1 MGKMDQEIIRFSVI
15 MPLYNK
21 AAYVEKAIRSVLEQT
36 YTHYELIV
44 VNDGSKDD
52 SAIIAEELLKDV
64 PNARLINQENAG
76 VAVARNNGV
85 EQAKGDYVCFLDA
98 DDWWDVSFLQE
109 MQKFIKDYPEA
120 GIWGTN
126 YWYVKKGKTH
136 IAVPSET
143 GYINYPKIYAET
155 SVMPLTSISVCIK
168 KDIFNE
174 LGGFPKGIKLGEDFL
189 LWSKIALNHKVAF
202 LNKAIAYYNNDI
214 PASLRATRNLH
225 APEFH
230 MLFKMQY
237 LESVVENESSVIEN
251 KEDWKQLLDKL
262 RVNGLLEYW
271 MSDKYHDVAKQELT
285 KVDWSKQPAKVCEV
299 YKTPIWWL
307 RSKMDF
313 LRVASCV
320 KQRLIRLVVK

>member
-1 MGKMDQEIIRFSVI
+1 MDQEIIRFSVI

-36 YTHYELIV
+36 YPHYELIV
-44 VNDGSKDD
+44 VNDGSKDN
-52 SAIIAEELLKDV
+52 SAIIAEELLKDI

-85 EQAKGDYVCFLDA
+85 IQAKGDYICFLDA

-109 MQKFIKDYPEA
+109 MQQFIKDYPEA

-136 IAVPSET
+136 VAVLCDT
-143 GYINYPKIYAET
+143 GYINYPKLYAET

-174 LGGFPKGIKLGEDFL
+174 LGGFPKGIKLGEDFI
-189 LWSKIALNHKVAF
+189 LWSKIALHHKVAF

-225 APEFH
+225 APEYH

-237 LESVVENESSVIEN
+237 LESEVGTENSMIEN

-271 MSDKYHDVAKQELT
+271 MSDEYHDIAKQELT
-285 KVDWSKQPAKVCEV
+285 KVDWIKQPAKVCKI

-307 RSKMDF
+307 RSKMNF
-313 LRVASCV
+313 MRVGSWV
-320 KQRLIRLVVK
+320 KQGLIRLVVR

>member
-1 MGKMDQEIIRFSVI
+1 MDQELIRFSVI

-21 AAYVEKAIRSVLEQT
+21 AAYVEKGIRSVLEQT
-36 YTHYELIV
+36 YPHYELIV
-44 VNDGSKDD
+44 VNDGSRDN

-64 PNARLINQENAG
+64 PNARLINQDNAG

-85 EQAKGDYVCFLDA
+85 AQAKGDYVCFLDA
-98 DDWWDVSFLQE
+98 DDWWNVSFLEELQ
-109 MQKFIKDYPEA
+109 QFIKDYPEA

-136 IAVPSET
+136 VAVPCET
-143 GYINYPKIYAET
+143 GYINYPKLYAET

-174 LGGFPKGIKLGEDFL
+174 LGGFPKGIKLGEDFI
-189 LWSKIALNHKVAF
+189 LWSKIALHYKVAF

-225 APEFH
+225 APEYH

-237 LESVVENESSVIEN
+237 LESEVETENSVIEN
-251 KEDWKQLLDKL
+251 KADWKQLLDKL

-271 MSDKYHDVAKQELT
+271 MSDEYHDIAKKELT
-285 KVDWSKQPAKVCEV
+285 KIDWSKQTAKVCKV

-307 RSKMDF
+307 RSKMNF
-313 LRVASCV
+313 MRVGSWV
-320 KQRLIRLVVK
+320 KQGLIRLVVR

>member
-1 MGKMDQEIIRFSVI
+1 MDQEIIRFSVI

-36 YTHYELIV
+36 YPHYELIV
-44 VNDGSKDD
+44 VNDGSKDN
-52 SAIIAEELLKDV
+52 SAIIAEELLKDI

-85 EQAKGDYVCFLDA
+85 TQAKGDYICFLDA

-109 MQKFIKDYPEA
+109 MQQFIKDYPEA

-136 IAVPSET
+136 VAVPCDT
-143 GYINYPKIYAET
+143 GYINYPKLYAET

-174 LGGFPKGIKLGEDFL
+174 LGGFPKGIKLGEDFI
-189 LWSKIALNHKVAF
+189 LWSKIALHHKVAF

-225 APEFH
+225 APEYH

-237 LESVVENESSVIEN
+237 LEKVVETENSVIEN
-251 KEDWKQLLDKL
+251 KVDWKQLLDKL

-271 MSDKYHDVAKQELT
+271 MSDEYHDIAKQELT
-285 KVDWSKQPAKVCEV
+285 KVDWSKQPAKVCKI
-299 YKTPIWWL
+299 YKAPLWWL
-307 RSKMDF
+307 RSKMNF
-313 LRVASCV
+313 MRVASWV
-320 KQRLIRLVVK
+320 KQSLIRLLVR

>member
-1 MGKMDQEIIRFSVI
+1 MDQEIIRFSVI

-21 AAYVEKAIRSVLEQT
+21 AAYVEKGIRSVLDQT
-36 YTHYELIV
+36 YPHFELIV

-52 SAIIAEELLKDV
+52 SAVIAEKLLKDI

-85 EQAKGDYVCFLDA
+85 AHAKGDYVCFLDA
-98 DDWWDVSFLQE
+98 DDWWNVSFLQE
-109 MQKFIKDYPEA
+109 MQQFIKDYPEA

-136 IAVPSET
+136 IAVPCET
-143 GYINYPKIYAET
+143 GYINYPKLYAET

-189 LWSKIALNHKVAF
+189 LWTKIALYNKVAF
-202 LNKAIAYYNNDI
+202 LNKAVAYYNNDI

-225 APEFH
+225 APEYH

-237 LESVVENESSVIEN
+237 LASLVENDNVEIEN
-251 KEDWKQLLDKL
+251 KSDWKQLLDKL

-271 MSDKYHDVAKQELT
+271 MSDEYHDNAKQELI
-285 KVDWSKQPAKVCEV
+285 KVDWSKQPANVCRM
-299 YKTPIWWL
+299 YKTPIWLL
-307 RSKMDF
+307 RAKQGVM
-313 LRVASCV
+313 RVGSFV
-320 KQRLIRLVVK
+320 KQSLIRLVVR

>member
-21 AAYVEKAIRSVLEQT
+21 AAYVKKAIRSVLEQN
-36 YTHYELIV
+36 YPHYELIV

-52 SAIIAEELLKDV
+52 SAIIAEKLLKDI

-85 EQAKGDYVCFLDA
+85 TQAKGDYVCFLDA

-109 MQKFIKDYPEA
+109 MQQFIQDYPEA

-136 IAVPSET
+136 VAVPCET
-143 GYINYPKIYAET
+143 GYINYPKLYAN
-155 SVMPLTSISVCIK
+155 SSAMPLWTGAVCMK
-168 KDIFNE
+168 KEIFDKYN
-174 LGGFPKGIKLGEDFL
+174 GFPVGIKLGEDFL
-189 LWSKIALNHKVAF
+189 LWTRIAVDYKVAF
-202 LNKAIAYYNNDI
+202 LNKAISFYNNDI
-214 PASLRATRNLH
+214 PTSLRATRNLH
-225 APEFH
+225 APEYY

-237 LESVVENESSVIEN
+237 LESEVETENSVIEN

-271 MSDKYHDVAKQELT
+271 MSDEYHDIAKQELT
-285 KVDWSKQPAKVCEV
+285 KVDWSKQPTKVCKM
-299 YKTPIWWL
+299 YKNPIWWL
-307 RSKMDF
+307 RSKMNF
-313 LRVASCV
+313 MRVGSWV
-320 KQRLIRLVVK
+320 KQSLIRLIVR

>member
-1 MGKMDQEIIRFSVI
+1 MGKMDQEMIRFSVI
-15 MPLYNK
+15 VPLYNK

-36 YTHYELIV
+36 YPHYELIV

-52 SAIIAEELLKDV
+52 SAVIAEDLLKSV

-76 VAVARNNGV
+76 VALARNNGV
-85 EQAKGDYVCFLDA
+85 TQAKGDYVCFLDA

-109 MQKFIKDYPEA
+109 MQQFIKDYPEA

-136 IAVPSET
+136 IAVPCET
-143 GYINYPKIYAET
+143 GYINYPKLYAET

-189 LWSKIALNHKVAF
+189 LWAKIALHHKVAF
-202 LNKAIAYYNNDI
+202 LNNAIAYYNNDI

-237 LESVVENESSVIEN
+237 LESVVENENSVIEN
-251 KEDWKQLLDKL
+251 RADWKQLLDKL
-262 RVNGLLEYW
+262 RVNALLEYW
-271 MSDKYHDVAKQELT
+271 MSDEYHDIASQELT
-285 KVDWSKQPAKVCEV
+285 KVDWSKQSAKVCKI

-307 RSKMDF
+307 RSKMNF
-313 LRVASCV
+313 MRVGSWV
-320 KQRLIRLVVK
+320 KQRLIRLIVR

>member
-21 AAYVEKAIRSVLEQT
+21 PAYVEKAIRSVLEQT
-36 YTHYELIV
+36 YPHYELIV
-44 VNDGSKDD
+44 VNDGSKDN
-52 SAIIAEELLKDV
+52 SAVIAEELLKGV
-64 PNARLINQENAG
+64 PNVRLINQENAG

-85 EQAKGDYVCFLDA
+85 TQAKGDYICFLDA

-109 MQKFIKDYPEA
+109 MQQFIKDYPEA

-136 IAVPSET
+136 VAVPCET
-143 GYINYPKIYAET
+143 GYINYPKLYAET
-155 SVMPLTSISVCIK
+155 SAMPIWTGAVCMSK
-168 KDIFNE
+168 KIFLE
-174 LGGFPKGIKLGEDFL
+174 MGGFPKGIKLGEDFL
-189 LWSKIALNHKVAF
+189 LWSKIALHHKVAF
-202 LNKAIAYYNNDI
+202 FNKAIAYYNNDI

-225 APEFH
+225 APKFH

-237 LESVVENESSVIEN
+237 LESEVEAENSVIEN
-251 KEDWKQLLDKL
+251 KADWKQLLDKL

-271 MSDKYHDVAKQELT
+271 MSDEYHDIAKQELT
-285 KVDWSKQPAKVCEV
+285 KVDWSKQSAKVCKV

-307 RSKMDF
+307 RSKMNF
-313 LRVASCV
+313 MRVGSWV
-320 KQRLIRLVVK
+320 KQGMIRLVVR

>member
-1 MGKMDQEIIRFSVI
+1 MDQEIIRFSVI

-21 AAYVEKAIRSVLEQT
+21 AAYVDKAIRSVLGQT
-36 YTHYELIV
+36 YPHFELIV
-44 VNDGSKDD
+44 VNDGSKDN
-52 SAIIAEELLKDV
+52 SAVIAEELLKDV
-64 PNARLINQENAG
+64 PNARLINQENTG

-85 EQAKGDYVCFLDA
+85 AQAKGDYVCFLDA

-109 MQKFIKDYPEA
+109 MQHFIKDYPEA

-136 IAVPSET
+136 ITVPCET
-143 GYINYPKIYAET
+143 GYINYPKLYAET

-174 LGGFPKGIKLGEDFL
+174 LDGFPKGIKLGEDFL
-189 LWSKIALNHKVAF
+189 LWTKIALHHKVAF
-202 LNKAIAYYNNDI
+202 LNKAVAYYNNDI

-225 APEFH
+225 APECH

-237 LESVVENESSVIEN
+237 LESVVENDNVEIEN
-251 KEDWKQLLDKL
+251 KADWKQLLDKL

-271 MSDKYHDVAKQELT
+271 MSDEYHDIAKQELT
-285 KVDWSKQPAKVCEV
+285 KVDWSKQPTRVCKM
-299 YKTPIWWL
+299 YKTPIWVL
-307 RSKMDF
+307 HAKQGFM
-313 LRVASCV
+313 RVGSFV
-320 KQRLIRLVVK
+320 KQSLIRLVVR

>member
-1 MGKMDQEIIRFSVI
+1 MDQEIIRFSVI

-36 YTHYELIV
+36 YPHYELIV
-44 VNDGSKDD
+44 VNDGSKDN
-52 SAIIAEELLKDV
+52 SAIIAEELLKDI

-85 EQAKGDYVCFLDA
+85 TQAKGDYICFLDA

-109 MQKFIKDYPEA
+109 MQQFIKDYPEA

-126 YWYVKKGKTH
+126 YWYVKKGKTR
-136 IAVPSET
+136 IAVPCET
-143 GYINYPKIYAET
+143 GYINYPKLYAET

-174 LGGFPKGIKLGEDFL
+174 LGGFPKGIKLGEDFI
-189 LWSKIALNHKVAF
+189 LWSKIALHHKVAF

-225 APEFH
+225 APEYH

-237 LESVVENESSVIEN
+237 LEGVVEIENSLIEN
-251 KEDWKQLLDKL
+251 KADWKQLLDKL
-262 RVNGLLEYW
+262 RVSGLLEYW
-271 MSDKYHDVAKQELT
+271 MSDEYHDIAKKELT
-285 KVDWSKQPAKVCEV
+285 KVDWSKQSAKVCKV

-307 RSKMDF
+307 RSKMNF
-313 LRVASCV
+313 MHVGSWV
-320 KQRLIRLVVK
+320 KQRLIRLVVR

>member
-21 AAYVEKAIRSVLEQT
+21 GAYVEKAIRSVLEQN
-36 YTHYELIV
+36 YPHYELIV
-44 VNDGSKDD
+44 INDGSKDN

-85 EQAKGDYVCFLDA
+85 AQAKGDYVCFLDA

-109 MQKFIKDYPEA
+109 MQQFIKDYPEA

-136 IAVPSET
+136 VAVPCET
-143 GYINYPKIYAET
+143 GYINYPKLYAET

-174 LGGFPKGIKLGEDFL
+174 FDGFPKGIKLGEDFL
-189 LWSKIALNHKVAF
+189 LWTKIALHHKVAF
-202 LNKAIAYYNNDI
+202 LNKAIAYYNNEI

-237 LESVVENESSVIEN
+237 LESVVENENSVLEN
-251 KEDWKQLLDKL
+251 KADWKQLLDKL

-271 MSDKYHDVAKQELT
+271 MSDKYHDIAQQELT
-285 KVDWSKQPAKVCEV
+285 KVDWSKQPAKVCKM
-299 YKTPIWWL
+299 YNTPIGV
-307 RSKMDF
+307 
-313 LRVASCV
+313 LRVKQDFMRVGSFV
-320 KQRLIRLVVK
+320 KQSLIRLVVR

>member
-1 MGKMDQEIIRFSVI
+1 MDQEIIRFSVI

-36 YTHYELIV
+36 YPHYELIV

-52 SAIIAEELLKDV
+52 SAIIAEELLKDI

-85 EQAKGDYVCFLDA
+85 AQAKGDYVCFLDA

-109 MQKFIKDYPEA
+109 MQQFIKDYPEA
-120 GIWGTN
+120 CIWGTN

-136 IAVPSET
+136 VAVPCET

-155 SVMPLTSISVCIK
+155 LVMPLTSISVCIK

-262 RVNGLLEYW
+262 RVNGLLDYW
-271 MSDKYHDVAKQELT
+271 MSDEYHEIAKQELT

-307 RSKMDF
+307 RTKMDF

>member
-36 YTHYELIV
+36 YPHYELIV
-44 VNDGSKDD
+44 VNDGSTDD
-52 SAIIAEELLKDV
+52 SAVIAERLLKGV
-64 PNARLINQENAG
+64 TNARLMNQENAG

-85 EQAKGDYVCFLDA
+85 TQAKGDYVCFLDA

-109 MQKFIKDYPEA
+109 MQQFIKDYPEA

-136 IAVPSET
+136 VAVPCET
-143 GYINYPKIYAET
+143 GYINYPKLYADT

-189 LWSKIALNHKVAF
+189 LWTKIALHHKVAF

-237 LESVVENESSVIEN
+237 LESVVESENSTLEN

-271 MSDKYHDVAKQELT
+271 MSDEYHDIAKQELT
-285 KVDWSKQPAKVCEV
+285 KVDWSKQPKSVIRL
-299 YKTPIWWL
+299 YKMPIWIL
-307 RSKMDF
+307 RLKRWVRTMGSY
-313 LRVASCV
+313 V
-320 KQRLIRLVVK
+320 KQRIIRILNK

>member
-36 YTHYELIV
+36 YPHYELIV

-52 SAIIAEELLKDV
+52 SAIIAEELLRDV

-85 EQAKGDYVCFLDA
+85 GQAKGDYVCFLDA
-98 DDWWDVSFLQE
+98 DDWWDGSFLQE
-109 MQKFIKDYPEA
+109 MHQFIKDYPEA

-136 IAVPSET
+136 VAVPCET
-143 GYINYPKIYAET
+143 GYINYPKLYAET
-155 SVMPLTSISVCIK
+155 SAMPIWTGAVCMNK
-168 KDIFNE
+168 KIFMEN
-174 LGGFPKGIKLGEDFL
+174 GGFPKGIKLGEDFL
-189 LWSKIALNHKVAF
+189 LWTKIALFNKIAF
-202 LNKAIAYYNNDI
+202 LNKTVAFYNNDI

-237 LESVVENESSVIEN
+237 LESVVENGNSVIEH
-251 KEDWKQLLDKL
+251 KTDWKQLLDKL

-271 MSDKYHDVAKQELT
+271 MSDEYHDIAKQELT
-285 KVDWSKQPAKVCEV
+285 KVDWSKQPSKVCKM
-299 YKTPIWWL
+299 YKTPIWVL
-307 RSKMDF
+307 RAKQGVMHVGSF
-313 LRVASCV
+313 V
-320 KQRLIRLVVK
+320 KQCLIRLVVR

>member
-1 MGKMDQEIIRFSVI
+1 MDQEIIRFSVI

-21 AAYVEKAIRSVLEQT
+21 AAYVEKAIHSVLGQT
-36 YTHYELIV
+36 YPHYELIV
-44 VNDGSKDD
+44 VNDGSKDN
-52 SAIIAEELLKDV
+52 SAIIAEELLKDI

-85 EQAKGDYVCFLDA
+85 AQAKGEYVCFLDA

-109 MQKFIKDYPEA
+109 MQQFIKDYPEA

-136 IAVPSET
+136 VAVPCET
-143 GYINYPKIYAET
+143 GYINYPKLYAET

-189 LWSKIALNHKVAF
+189 LWTRVALYNKVAF
-202 LNKAIAYYNNDI
+202 LNKAVAYYNNDI

-237 LESVVENESSVIEN
+237 LESVVENEDSALKN
-251 KEDWKQLLDKL
+251 KADWKQLLDKL

-271 MSDKYHDVAKQELT
+271 MSDEYHEIAKQELT
-285 KVDWSKQPAKVCEV
+285 KVDWSKQPAKVCKM
-299 YKTPIWWL
+299 YKTPICLL
-307 RSKMDF
+307 RAKQGFM
-313 LRVASCV
+313 RVGSYI
-320 KQRLIRLVVK
+320 KQSLIRILVR

>member
-21 AAYVEKAIRSVLEQT
+21 AAYVENAIRSVLEQT
-36 YTHYELIV
+36 YPHYELIV

-52 SAIIAEELLKDV
+52 SAVIAEELLKEV
-64 PNARLINQENAG
+64 PNARLINQDNAG

-85 EQAKGDYVCFLDA
+85 AQAKGGYVCFLDA

-109 MQKFIKDYPEA
+109 MQQFIKGYPEA

-136 IAVPSET
+136 VAVPFET
-143 GYINYPKIYAET
+143 GYINYPKLYAET

-174 LGGFPKGIKLGEDFL
+174 LGGFPKWIKLGEDFL

-237 LESVVENESSVIEN
+237 LERVVETEKSVIEN
-251 KEDWKQLLDKL
+251 KSDWKQLLDKL

-271 MSDKYHDVAKQELT
+271 MSDEYHDIAKQELT
-285 KVDWSKQPAKVCEV
+285 KVDWSKQPAKVCKV

>member
-1 MGKMDQEIIRFSVI
+1 MDQEIIRFSVI

-36 YTHYELIV
+36 YPHYELIV

-52 SAIIAEELLKDV
+52 SAIIAEELLKDI

-85 EQAKGDYVCFLDA
+85 AQAKGDYVCFLDA

-109 MQKFIKDYPEA
+109 MQQFIKDYPEA
-120 GIWGTN
+120 CIWGTN

-136 IAVPSET
+136 VAVPCET

-155 SVMPLTSISVCIK
+155 LVMPLTSISVCIK

-251 KEDWKQLLDKL
+251 NEDWKQLLDKL
-262 RVNGLLEYW
+262 RVNGLLDYW
-271 MSDKYHDVAKQELT
+271 MSDEYHEIAKQELT

-307 RSKMDF
+307 RTKMDF

>member
-21 AAYVEKAIRSVLEQT
+21 AAYVKKAIRSVLEQT
-36 YTHYELIV
+36 YLHYELIV
-44 VNDGSKDD
+44 VNDGSKDN
-52 SAIIAEELLKDV
+52 SAIIAEELLKDI

-85 EQAKGDYVCFLDA
+85 TEAIGDYICFLDA

-109 MQKFIKDYPEA
+109 MQQFIKDYPEA

-136 IAVPSET
+136 IAVLCET
-143 GYINYPKIYAET
+143 GYINYPKLYADT

-174 LGGFPKGIKLGEDFL
+174 LGGFPKGIKLGEDFM
-189 LWSKIALNHKVAF
+189 LWSKIALHHKVAF
-202 LNKAIAYYNNDI
+202 LNKPIAYYNNDI

-225 APEFH
+225 APEYH

-237 LESVVENESSVIEN
+237 LEDAVENEKIALEN
-251 KEDWKQLLDKL
+251 KADWKQLLDKL
-262 RVNGLLEYW
+262 RVNGFLEYW
-271 MSDKYHDVAKQELT
+271 MSDEYHDIAKQELT
-285 KVDWSKQPAKVCEV
+285 KVDWSKQPAKVCKV

-307 RSKMDF
+307 RSKMNF
-313 LRVASCV
+313 MRVGSWV
-320 KQRLIRLVVK
+320 KQRLIRLVVR

>member
-15 MPLYNK
+15 IPLYNK
-21 AAYVEKAIRSVLEQT
+21 GAYVEKGIRSVLEQT
-36 YTHYELIV
+36 YSHYELIV
-44 VNDGSKDD
+44 INDGSKDN
-52 SAIIAEELLKDV
+52 SAVIAEELLKDV

-85 EQAKGDYVCFLDA
+85 AQAKGDYVCFLDA

-109 MQKFIKDYPEA
+109 MQQFIKDYPEV

-136 IAVPSET
+136 IAVPCET
-143 GYINYPKIYAET
+143 GYINYPKLYAET

-189 LWSKIALNHKVAF
+189 LWTKVALYNKVAF
-202 LNKAIAYYNNDI
+202 LNKAVAYYNNDI

-237 LESVVENESSVIEN
+237 LESVVENGNSVIDH
-251 KEDWKQLLDKL
+251 KADWKQLLDKL

-271 MSDKYHDVAKQELT
+271 MSDEYHDIAKQELT
-285 KVDWSKQPAKVCEV
+285 KVDWNKQPTKVCKM
-299 YKTPIWWL
+299 YKTPIWLL
-307 RSKMDF
+307 RTKQGFM
-313 LRVASCV
+313 RVGSFV
-320 KQRLIRLVVK
+320 KQCLIRFVVR